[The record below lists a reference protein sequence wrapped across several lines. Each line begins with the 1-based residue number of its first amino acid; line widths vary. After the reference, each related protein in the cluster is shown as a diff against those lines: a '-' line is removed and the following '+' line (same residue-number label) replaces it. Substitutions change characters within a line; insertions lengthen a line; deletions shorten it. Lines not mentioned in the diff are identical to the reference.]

1 MYQSAQYHN
10 FAWPKIFKETKPRI
24 FHDTQNCTLYA
35 WIFSCHFCND
45 KADGFFTPTL
55 IACFTEDEPPKTMM
69 ATEGGDDNLPPQVSA
84 S

>member
-10 FAWPKIFKETKPRI
+10 FACRPKIFKETKNPEYSMIHR
-24 FHDTQNCTLYA
+24 TLYA